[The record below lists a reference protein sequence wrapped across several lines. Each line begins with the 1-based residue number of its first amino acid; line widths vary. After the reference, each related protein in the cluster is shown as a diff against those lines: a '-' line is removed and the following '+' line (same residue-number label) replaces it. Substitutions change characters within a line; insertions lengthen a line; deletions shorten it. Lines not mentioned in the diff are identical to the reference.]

1 MLHLSLLRE
10 YIGHEFSPDRIGKM
24 PFPYDLESVI
34 DDWILLGFLVGNDF
48 IPHLPGLHINKGALH
63 DLYSTYKS
71 VLPSLDGYLN
81 ENGHL
86 NLARFERFLSRL
98 SEKEMERFDDVYSDA
113 KWIEGKTA
121 HAASGAGGGAGRGR
135 GGRGRGGRHAI
146 RDTPGPA
153 SVFEMLEGGGG
164 ASAGISGSGV
174 TEKRKRMDSELRKLI
189 ESADEFLDDEAETVV
204 ETTEEDE
211 DGEATTEEATTEDEN
226 TTLDSSFSDDR
237 DNNYHMEFRQHKR
250 EYYINKMGYSKVSLK
265 RKVPME

>member
-1 MLHLSLLRE
+1 MSLLRE

-135 GGRGRGGRHAI
+135 GGGGRGGRHAI

-153 SVFEMLEGGGG
+153 SVFEMLEGGG